1 MAATG
6 KEINWLKLDFD
17 AISERLEQRIKD
29 ATEAG
34 QKASEDISEEEKAR
48 LIADF
53 ETSLKDME
61 FFIRI
66 FVPNVGKEVGMKRKM
81 AKILNGED
89 ADASAIN
96 WDLFDLDATETQ
108 LHDVSATHESRLH
121 DCVDDTTDEDA
132 VISDKNFMTALDN
145 YRFFMREFAPFFRKR
160 AQAFKRMSEI
170 LKQLYPNEQINW
182 GNLDIPAIQKRL
194 GDRLSAVETQIREF
208 EKKHTGVTDDIP
220 EGAVELGTE
229 YEAATTDFMFFMT
242 TFKPICEKELTAMRK
257 MTEILNE
264 RIPDLIPQ

>member
-34 QKASEDISEEEKAR
+34 QKASEDISDEEKTR
-48 LIADF
+48 LIADY
-53 ETSLKDME
+53 ETSLEDMQ
-61 FFIRI
+61 FFVHI

-108 LHDVSATHESRLH
+108 LHDASATQESRLH
-121 DCVDDTTDEDA
+121 DCVDEGI
-132 VISDKNFMTALDN
+132 VISDKDFMTALDN

-170 LKQLYPNEQINW
+170 LKQLYPNEQITW

-194 GDRLSAVETQIREF
+194 GDRRSAVETQIQEF
-208 EKKHTGVTDDIP
+208 EKKHAGVTDDIP

-229 YEAATTDFMFFMT
+229 YETATTDFMFFMT
-242 TFKPICEKELTAMRK
+242 TFKSIFEKELTAMRK